1 MKKFLSIFLMAL
13 VVTALAISCTEE
25 NVQPSAEKIN
35 NTSNATIRD

>member
-1 MKKFLSIFLMAL
+1 MRKLLS
-13 VVTALAISCTEE
+13 TLAAVMFVAILLTGCTEE